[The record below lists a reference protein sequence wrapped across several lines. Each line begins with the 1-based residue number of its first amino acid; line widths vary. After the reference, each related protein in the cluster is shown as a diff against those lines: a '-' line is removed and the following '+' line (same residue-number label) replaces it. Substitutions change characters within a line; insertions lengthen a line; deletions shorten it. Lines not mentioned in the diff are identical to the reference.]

1 MRRLVVDAGVLVG
14 AFLPDEPYLEEA
26 RLLTDA
32 HGKGRV
38 RLIAPTLLPYECAHA
53 ILKATRRQR
62 IAARIAGEMLVEIDS
77 LGITRLAVGPV
88 MALEAALRHH
98 RSAYDAAYLALAE
111 QEGVPL
117 ITADLRL
124 YNAVKE
130 ALPWVIWLPEWRS
143 HIELDAS
150 EEQEE

>member
-1 MRRLVVDAGVLVG
+1 MKTFVVDAGVLVG

-32 HGKGRV
+32 HGEGKV

-53 ILKATRRQR
+53 ILKAVRRQR
-62 IAARIAGEMLVEIDS
+62 IAAGVAREMLTEMIS
-77 LGITRLAVGPV
+77 LGIQAVPV
-88 MALEAALRHH
+88 DPVVALEIALLHH

-111 QEGVPL
+111 QEGAPL

-124 YNAVKE
+124 HNAVKE
-130 ALPWVIWLPEWRS
+130 ALPWVIWVADWPQ
-143 HIELDAS
+143 IVT
-150 EEQEE
+150 